1 MTTPSASSPVR
12 PSLTVPFT
20 AIPRTSALFADYLYA
35 PEKVARFYDHTWE
48 GVEGLARLAPQIA
61 ASATGRDR
69 LADALAE
76 QNRAFGSSELALE
89 HVEMLRRP
97 DSVAVVT
104 GQQAGLFGGPL
115 FTVYKALTA
124 IQLAAR
130 LRDRGVAAVPVFWIA
145 SEDHDFEEVNH
156 VTVAGRDARLETV
169 RVEPC
174 GHQPDQPVGNISLCA
189 EIGERVDAF
198 FAALPETIFTEE
210 LRRDLAAAYA
220 PGAGFAEAF
229 ARLMAKLFA
238 PFGVVLLDPLSP
250 ALKGL
255 ASPTYLAAIQHAPE
269 IAEALVERSRELVEA
284 GYHAQVF
291 TSSDMVPLFIME
303 ENRRRAM
310 VRRED
315 RFALKSGERDYTT
328 KELLELARFC
338 PTCMSPNVTLRPAV
352 QDTLL
357 PTVAYVGGPAEV
369 AYFAQLQPVY
379 HIVGRPMPVIV
390 PRASATL
397 VDRESAKTL
406 ARCEIRIEELF
417 EDVEAALRK
426 VVEHSVDASAIEL
439 FDETERDLQAHLER
453 LADALS
459 GVDPTLVDSLD
470 GARHKMLYQ
479 LGKLRTR
486 FVHRATERDATLR
499 RKLDALEALLHP
511 NRGLQERTLNAYT
524 YLALTGYRLVE
535 DIAGALDPESRDH
548 QVLDLGGIASQV
560 FRSS

>member
-20 AIPRTSALFADYLYA
+20 AIPRTTALFADYLYA
-35 PEKVARFYDHTWE
+35 PEKVARFYDHGWE
-48 GVEGLARLAPQIA
+48 GVEGLARLAPEIA
-61 ASATGRDR
+61 AAATGRDR

-76 QNRAFGSSELALE
+76 QNRAFGSSDLALE
-89 HVEMLRRP
+89 HVELLRRP

-124 IQLAAR
+124 IRLAAE

-145 SEDHDFEEVNH
+145 SEDHDFDEVNH
-156 VTVAGRDARLETV
+156 VTVAGRDARLETI

-198 FAALPETIFTEE
+198 FSALPETVFTDE
-210 LRRDLAAAYA
+210 LKRDLAAAYA
-220 PGAGFAEAF
+220 PGVGFAEAF
-229 ARLMAKLFA
+229 ARLMARLFA

-255 ASPTYLAAIQHAPE
+255 ASPTYMAAIERAPE
-269 IAEALVERSRELVEA
+269 IAEALVARSRELVEA
-284 GYHAQVF
+284 GYHAQVH
-291 TSSDMVPLFIME
+291 TSPDMVPIFIME

-379 HIVGRPMPVIV
+379 HLVGRPMPVVV

-397 VDRESAKTL
+397 VDHESAKTL
-406 ARCEIRIEELF
+406 SRCGIRIEELF
-417 EDVEAALRK
+417 EDAEAVMRKLVER
-426 VVEHSVDASAIEL
+426 SVDASTVEL
-439 FDETERDLQAHLER
+439 FDETEHDLEANLAR
-453 LADALS
+453 LGEALS
-459 GVDPTLVDSLD
+459 GVDPTLVDSLE
-470 GARHKMLYQ
+470 GARQKMLYQ
-479 LGKLRTR
+479 LNRLRTR
-486 FVHRATERDATLR
+486 FVHRATERDAALR

-511 NRGLQERTLNAYT
+511 HRGLQERELNVYT
-524 YLALTGYRLVE
+524 YLALMGYRLVE
-535 DIAGALDPESRDH
+535 DVAAALDPESRGH
-548 QVLDLGGIASQV
+548 QVLDLGGVPSQV
-560 FRSS
+560 FQNP